1 MTTPGPDQITP
12 DPDQRD
18 AGQEP
23 SPQSE
28 PVPMAE
34 VAPAPPPEPP
44 APEPAAADQP
54 TSDQPTSDQPAFAA
68 STQQP
73 VTTRHEGEHPIS
85 ADASSDRSSD
95 PAFAAGASAAVA
107 ALLVGRTETE
117 QVDQPESPEPEG
129 HLKALRS
136 KVADRSAA
144 AMMLSVA
151 PVAGIVGFSLV
162 LTLTTAWMR
171 GSAATGFELIGR
183 GRNYEDAWALGWPV
197 MLATLPALLD
207 GLVAAL
213 LGAQILSWVESV
225 PVARRGWRWA
235 AAFLPLLITMPVRAA
250 GPTYFLGPDRPLAE
264 NSLTSGVMTNV
275 IWISAAIPMAVLVVG
290 VATRWVKR
298 HAAVL
303 LAAALCSSWLALD
316 IAAPGLAAR
325 FVPISTLGP
334 VIDTL
339 MSLSGQLQLSA
350 ALVVMAVGTLAVLLG
365 AAGWYAMRFGRP
377 AEPAGAARPLT
388 AAGSALAIGSLAVT
402 YLPILVTLLVGLWAG
417 ARPWR
422 LCAPPSGCSPL
433 LTTAVLLV
441 PTALAAGFLA
451 AAAYYAGWLNPIY
464 RRPSTVIGMVCGFI
478 LPPTALGV
486 ALWLTAVFLHVPR
499 GLFTLFVGQVLVATG
514 LAYCAVQMAH
524 QHDPYFDIEQ
534 DGSYA
539 VPGKLRRSAL
549 YAGALGALYASSD
562 FALANQLSGAYITV
576 PTSAYAEA
584 VTLGSVGDEV
594 LASLMWSILI
604 TPVFLYFL
612 AQLLKLAAPPDA
624 PPDAGSQA
632 APREAAEAVSP
643 T

>member
-1 MTTPGPDQITP
+1 
-12 DPDQRD
+12 
-18 AGQEP
+18 
-23 SPQSE
+23 
-28 PVPMAE
+28 
-34 VAPAPPPEPP
+34 
-44 APEPAAADQP
+44 
-54 TSDQPTSDQPAFAA
+54 
-68 STQQP
+68 
-73 VTTRHEGEHPIS
+73 
-85 ADASSDRSSD
+85 
-95 PAFAAGASAAVA
+95 
-107 ALLVGRTETE
+107 
-117 QVDQPESPEPEG
+117 
-129 HLKALRS
+129 
-136 KVADRSAA
+136 
-144 AMMLSVA
+144 MMLSVA

-213 LGAQILSWVESV
+213 LGAQILRWVESV
-225 PVARRGWRWA
+225 PVSQRGWRWA
-235 AAFLPLLITMPVRAA
+235 AAFLPLLVTMPVRAA
-250 GPTYFLGPDRPLAE
+250 GPTFFLGPGQPLPE
-264 NSLTSGVMTNV
+264 TSLTSGMMTNI
-275 IWISAAIPMAVLVVG
+275 IWVSAAIPMAVLVIG
-290 VATRWVKR
+290 IATRWVKR
-298 HAAVL
+298 HAAVM
-303 LAAALCSSWLALD
+303 LAAALCSTWLALD

-350 ALVVMAVGTLAVLLG
+350 ALVVMSLGLLVVLVGG
-365 AAGWYAMRFGRP
+365 SGWYALRFGRP
-377 AEPAGAARPLT
+377 AEPVEVRRLT
-388 AAGSALAIGSLAVT
+388 ASGSALAIGSLAVT
-402 YLPILVTLLVGLWAG
+402 YLPILVTLLVGLWQG

-433 LTTAVLLV
+433 LTTAALLV

-464 RRPSTVIGMVCGFI
+464 RRPSTVVGMTCGFI

-486 ALWLTAVFLHVPR
+486 ALWLTAVFLHIPR
-499 GLFTLFVGQVLVATG
+499 GLFTLFVGQTLMATG

-524 QHDPYFDIEQ
+524 QPDPNYDIDQ
-534 DGSYA
+534 DSSYR
-539 VPGKLRRSAL
+539 VPAKLRRTAL

-562 FALANQLSGAYITV
+562 FALANQLSGRYTTV

-604 TPVFLYFL
+604 TPVFLYCL
-612 AQLLKLAAPPDA
+612 AKLLRLAAPPS
-624 PPDAGSQA
+624 PNRDAGSEGT
-632 APREAAEAVSP
+632 PVEAAEAVSP